1 MLLDGSGPVI
11 GRLSI
16 KRSTNLAFSPAPR
29 TGGRDTDRGARPR
42 RAAAVKLGRGTGTV
56 MIQTL
61 ANRPYLELRRGFSL
75 WAIARCRPLRRPCSG
90 MVSVLWMDR

>member
-29 TGGRDTDRGARPR
+29 TGGRDTDRG
-42 RAAAVKLGRGTGTV
+42 RATST
-56 MIQTL
+56 
-61 ANRPYLELRRGFSL
+61 
-75 WAIARCRPLRRPCSG
+75 CSG
-90 MVSVLWMDR
+90 SQTRSRNRHCHDPNFGQSSIPGAQARV

>member
-1 MLLDGSGPVI
+1 MLLDGSGLVI

-16 KRSTNLAFSPAPR
+16 KRSTNLAFSPARGLAP
-29 TGGRDTDRGARPR
+29 GRRSGARDLDVQR
-42 RAAAVKLGRGTGTV
+42 AVKLGHGTGTV

-75 WAIARCRPLRRPCSG
+75 WAIARCRPLRRPSSG

>member
-29 TGGRDTDRGARPR
+29 TGARDTDRG
-42 RAAAVKLGRGTGTV
+42 RATWT
-56 MIQTL
+56 
-61 ANRPYLELRRGFSL
+61 
-75 WAIARCRPLRRPCSG
+75 CSG
-90 MVSVLWMDR
+90 QPNSVTEPALS